1 MEDKCWLLAILIG
14 VLVMWACKS
23 QKMMSDYKVI
33 KDCGLLKK
41 GDLLFW
47 NGMEEAYTLDESK
60 DGCERSIM
68 INDKLAEELYND
80 GYFTT
85 IATDKSI
92 VKDTVDFI
100 DNLIEQYK
108 SDLLEVQNKFE
119 KVKYNLVSKQNLKQ
133 YCTI

>member
-1 MEDKCWLLAILIG
+1 
-14 VLVMWACKS
+14 
-23 QKMMSDYKVI
+23 MMSDYKVI

-68 INDKLAEELYND
+68 INDKLAEDLYND

-119 KVKYNLVSKQNLKQ
+119 KGEVQPCVKVESETVLYNLIKLANSIKGKLENE
-133 YCTI
+133 